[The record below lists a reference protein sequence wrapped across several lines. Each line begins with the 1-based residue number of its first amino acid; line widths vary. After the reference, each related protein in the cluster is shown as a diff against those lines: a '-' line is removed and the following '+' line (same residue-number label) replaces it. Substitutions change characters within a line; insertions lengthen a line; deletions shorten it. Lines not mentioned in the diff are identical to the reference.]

1 MTTKEHIEN
10 RVNDIIYKR
19 KEGIFP
25 EEEIKEFCDQNS
37 ANVEDFEKVV
47 RLSAEKIIKK
57 QCFRDLKEGV
67 IKDQGKSN
75 LLEVDFAIQY
85 SADELSWEIGISL
98 EEFEETQKFLKEVE
112 EEIKMEEFVEEVLER
127 VKGLDLNIFE

>member
-10 RVNDIIYKR
+10 RINEVLYKC

-25 EEEIKEFCDQNS
+25 EKEIKEYCEQNS
-37 ANVEDFEKVV
+37 ANVEDLEKLV
-47 RLSAEKIIKK
+47 RLNAEKAIKK

-67 IKDQGKSN
+67 IKDEGKSN
-75 LLEVDFAIQY
+75 LLEVDFDIQY

-98 EEFEETQKFLKEVE
+98 EEFEETRKFLKEIE
-112 EEIKMEEFVEEVLER
+112 EEIKMEENVEEFLEMMKEKDR
-127 VKGLDLNIFE
+127 TEA